1 MSKAKLN
8 TYRPSIDPKHSEDGQ
23 ELGIDLISNVVD
35 PAVKIRGVAFSS
47 HKIKDL
53 KFRDDIKMRIAAP
66 VLVPSFIYRDDEDEE
81 YYMQFTEEDI
91 EIIAKDFMS
100 KLNTKVDGVFN
111 LDHKDEMVESYILEA
126 ILVDS
131 ESKIEMIKNDY
142 NIDLPLG
149 SFFLV
154 QQFNDREIYDDI
166 VRRGATSFSL
176 QGFMG
181 TELVK
186 EFKFKQD
193 KVKIKK
199 EIKMKKQR
207 KLIGTKRVFMSAS
220 KKLKLQDEAVETDDL
235 ILIADEFKEGEEI
248 KVMEDTDVEE
258 KFSGEV
264 DVELD
269 GKETV
274 IIIEEGTITE
284 IVDMEEETETEV
296 ELEEDKKEV
305 ELEDEEDKKEDKKEV
320 ELEDETG
327 SEAATEAVVDV
338 KKELEELYKILADI
352 KVAIDELKI
361 DDKEEEEVIVKEQ
374 NYTNALR
381 SFNRFQKSR

>member
-131 ESKIEMIKNDY
+131 ESKIEMIKSDY

-248 KVMEDTDVEE
+248 KVMEDTDIEE

-269 GKETV
+269 GKEAV

-284 IVDMEEETETEV
+284 VVDMEEDETETETEETTEV
-296 ELEEDKKEV
+296 ELEE
-305 ELEDEEDKKEDKKEV
+305 EDKKKV
-320 ELEDETG
+320 ELEDETI
-327 SEAATEAVVDV
+327 SEEATEAVVDV

-361 DDKEEEEVIVKEQ
+361 KDEEEEEVIVKEQ

>member
-66 VLVPSFIYRDDEDEE
+66 VLVPSNIYRDDEDEE
-81 YYMQFTEEDI
+81 YYMQFTIEDI

-100 KLNTKVDGVFN
+100 KLNRKVDGVFN
-111 LDHKDEMVESYILEA
+111 LDHKDQMVESYIFEA

-149 SFFLV
+149 SFFIV

-181 TELVK
+181 TELIK

-199 EIKMKKQR
+199 EVKMKKQR

-220 KKLKLQDEAVETDDL
+220 KKLKLQDEAVETDEL
-235 ILIADEFKEGEEI
+235 ILIAEEFKEGEEI

-258 KFSGEV
+258 KFTGEV
-264 DVELD
+264 DVEID

-274 IIIEEGTITE
+274 VIIEEGKITE
-284 IVDMEEETETEV
+284 IVEEDETETEKEV
-296 ELEEDKKEV
+296 ELEDKKEV
-305 ELEDEEDKKEDKKEV
+305 ELEEDKEEKKV

-327 SEAATEAVVDV
+327 SEEATEAVVDV

-361 DDKEEEEVIVKEQ
+361 EDKEEDEVIVKEQ

-381 SFNRFQKSR
+381 SFNRFQKSK

>member
-53 KFRDDIKMRIAAP
+53 EFRDNVKMRIAAP
-66 VLVPSFIYRDDEDEE
+66 VLVPSYIYRNDEDEE

-248 KVMEDTDVEE
+248 KVMEDTDIEE

-269 GKETV
+269 GKEAV

-284 IVDMEEETETEV
+284 VVDMEEEETETETVETTEV
-296 ELEEDKKEV
+296 ELEEDK
-305 ELEDEEDKKEDKKEV
+305 EEEEEEEKKV
-320 ELEDETG
+320 ELEDETI
-327 SEAATEAVVDV
+327 SEEATEAVVDV

-361 DDKEEEEVIVKEQ
+361 KDEEEEVIVKEQ

>member
-23 ELGIDLISNVVD
+23 ELGIDLISNVVE

-66 VLVPSFIYRDDEDEE
+66 VLVPSNIYRDDEDEE
-81 YYMQFTEEDI
+81 YYMQFTIEDI

-100 KLNTKVDGVFN
+100 KLNRKVDGVFN
-111 LDHKDEMVESYILEA
+111 LDHKDQMVESYIFEA

-149 SFFLV
+149 SFFIV

-181 TELVK
+181 TELIK

-199 EIKMKKQR
+199 EVKMKKQR

-220 KKLKLQDEAVETDDL
+220 KKLKLQDEAVETDEL
-235 ILIADEFKEGEEI
+235 ILIAEEFKEGEEI

-258 KFSGEV
+258 KFTGEV
-264 DVELD
+264 DVEID

-274 IIIEEGTITE
+274 VIIEEGKITE
-284 IVDMEEETETEV
+284 IVEEDETETEKEV
-296 ELEEDKKEV
+296 ELEDKKEV
-305 ELEDEEDKKEDKKEV
+305 ELEEDKEEKKV

-327 SEAATEAVVDV
+327 SEEATEAVVDV

-361 DDKEEEEVIVKEQ
+361 EDKEEDEVIVKEQ

-381 SFNRFQKSR
+381 SFNRFQKSK